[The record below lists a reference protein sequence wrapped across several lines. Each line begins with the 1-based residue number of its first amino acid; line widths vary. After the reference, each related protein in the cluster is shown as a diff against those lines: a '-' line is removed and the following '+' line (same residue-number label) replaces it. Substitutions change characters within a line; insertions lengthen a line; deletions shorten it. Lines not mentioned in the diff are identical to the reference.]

1 MKGFF
6 WGGLLSVAT
15 RWQPLNNKFLT
26 VFIIQIFFW
35 KFYQTPLSE
44 SMFQNEIYKAFFFF
58 KDNAYLCLT
67 DFLIKIEVWEKI
79 KL

>member
-1 MKGFF
+1 
-6 WGGLLSVAT
+6 
-15 RWQPLNNKFLT
+15 
-26 VFIIQIFFW
+26 
-35 KFYQTPLSE
+35 
-44 SMFQNEIYKAFFFF
+44 MFQNEIYKAFFFF